1 MDNGGKKEEEMDI
14 GERKY
19 NVKDEER
26 EKWASARMEQWVGSK
41 STGREGEITEG
52 WC

>member
-1 MDNGGKKEEEMDI
+1 MDNGGKEEEKMDI
-14 GERKY
+14 GEGKY
-19 NVKDEER
+19 YVKKEER

-52 WC
+52 RC